1 MTTTPRPDLNSLPL
15 LRKPE
20 VSPVMARLA
29 GMSTDA
35 PPSSD
40 VPAASWVP
48 RAVEHL
54 TTSPSRRR
62 HSDDYGGEIDWTVVA
77 QFRGQVSARLTE
89 ISAAENLTAAEQR
102 ERGAQI
108 IKDLLDEDAR
118 VALNAGTSVRD
129 VDQEE
134 RMAEAIFDAVFRLG
148 RFQPFLEDE
157 RVENIEVYGCDS
169 VLLEDQ
175 DGRLREGPP
184 VAETDR
190 ELEEFLAFIG
200 SRSEANARAF
210 SEANPRLH
218 LRLDSGERLAAVS
231 WVTPRPQV
239 VIRRHRLR
247 EVTLADLIERGT
259 VSPVQ
264 ANFLA
269 AAIRAQKSI
278 VVVGEQGAGKTTL
291 VRALCA
297 EIPPLERIATFETE
311 YELHLHELTNRH
323 KRVLAFES
331 RPGTGERGI
340 DGRQAGEI
348 TLSDLIIDS
357 FRFNI
362 SRLIVGE
369 VRGPEVFAMVKAMQ
383 SGTGSIS
390 TTHAKNARMG
400 IEKLVTCAM
409 EAGSHVTH
417 DYAVR
422 AVASGIDLIVYV
434 ELETSSKTSEASEE
448 TYRRRYVSE
457 IMGVELG
464 GDSSGGYQVTDI
476 FVPNP
481 EGGPGRATNLPHDH
495 AALERYGFNA
505 AAFNREA
512 GK

>member
-1 MTTTPRPDLNSLPL
+1 MTTPHQDLSTLPIL
-15 LRKPE
+15 QPPAT
-20 VSPVMARLA
+20 SPVMARLA
-29 GMSTDA
+29 GTHA
-35 PPSSD
+35 PATLE
-40 VPAASWVP
+40 VPHNGWAHQ
-48 RAVEHL
+48 AVERLAHPMPEPVP
-54 TTSPSRRR
+54 TREGG
-62 HSDDYGGEIDWTVVA
+62 DYGEGIDWAAVA

-89 ISAAENLTAAEQR
+89 ISAAEDLTPPQQKSRGQEIIR
-102 ERGAQI
+102 E
-108 IKDLLDEDAR
+108 LLEDDTRRAI
-118 VALNAGTSVRD
+118 AAGTTVRD
-129 VDQEE
+129 VVQEE
-134 RMAEAIFDAVFRLG
+134 RMAIAIYDAVFRMG
-148 RFQPFLEDE
+148 RLQPLLEDE
-157 RVENIEVYGCDS
+157 RVENIEIYGCNH
-169 VLLEDQ
+169 VVLEDQ
-175 DGRLREGPP
+175 DGRLREGPR
-184 VAETDR
+184 VAETDQ
-190 ELEEFLAFIG
+190 ELIEFLAFIA

-210 SEANPRLH
+210 SEATPRLH
-218 LRLDSGERLAAVS
+218 LRLDGGERLAAVA

-247 EVTLADLIERGT
+247 EVTLDDLVARQT
-259 VSPVQ
+259 LSP
-264 ANFLA
+264 AMASFLA

-297 EIPPLERIATFETE
+297 EIPNLERIATFETE

-357 FRFNI
+357 FRFNV

-409 EAGSHVTH
+409 EAGPHVTH

-434 ELETSSKTSEASEE
+434 ELDTSSKNLTDD

-457 IMGVELG
+457 VIGVGLSNERG
-464 GDSSGGYQVTDI
+464 VGYDVHDI
-476 FVPNP
+476 FTPNP
-481 EGGPGRATNLPHDH
+481 HGGPGLPRHLPLDDDLLVRH
-495 AALERYGFNA
+495 GFDIALFNQ
-505 AAFNREA
+505 EA
-512 GK
+512 HR